1 VRIAKIE
8 AKHSLVSQKLWQNNG
23 GNKMELSEQLIN
35 IGWWMTKYITI
46 PIILIWGMIF
56 LIRRKQWIK

>member
-1 VRIAKIE
+1 MA
-8 AKHSLVSQKLWQNNG
+8 
-23 GNKMELSEQLIN
+23 EQLIN